1 MLEAPPAVMLRE
13 GSQSTRIGFDPGVGV
28 EVDGDEEKE
37 VDVDGEEEEDDDDD
51 DGEFVS
57 VSMSSGGTQFSSLF
71 IAMTT

>member
-1 MLEAPPAVMLRE
+1 MLEAAPAVMLRV
-13 GSQSTRIGFDPGVGV
+13 GSQSTRIGFDPGVGA
-28 EVDGDEEKE
+28 EVDGGEEKE
-37 VDVDGEEEEDDDDD
+37 VDVDGEEEDDDD